1 MTRLDEC
8 WARWMSLVIALLAL
22 RGAAAVGVDA
32 SGAVGQA
39 ERWRTSNRTALRAA
53 LLADYDATDSVLWR

>member
-1 MTRLDEC
+1 MSLP
-8 WARWMSLVIALLAL
+8 WMSLVIALLAL
-22 RGAAAVGVDA
+22 RGAAAAIVGIDA